1 MDEPT
6 KNNKTKPK
14 NNKNLAKNNKSKNNK
29 SKNTSN
35 NKETKTQKEIGLS
48 YNKNVPMLIITAIF
62 FFFVMYNLLKFK
74 RDKEDVLREKI
85 DREIRKKLY
94 FTDIY

>member
-1 MDEPT
+1 MD
-6 KNNKTKPK
+6 KPK
-14 NNKNLAKNNKSKNNK
+14 NNNKTAPPSPNKNNSTSNKNNSTGKKNNKN
-29 SKNTSN
+29 
-35 NKETKTQKEIGLS
+35 TKTQKEIGLS
-48 YNKNVPMLIITAIF
+48 YNKNVPMLIIIAIV

-74 RDKEDVLREKI
+74 RNNDDVLKEKI